1 MRKNS
6 SCVSDY
12 IPQSVSEEVEV
23 CTTSSSE
30 HRSHTEIPSYNT
42 DVVSVACAL
51 MCITVMKTGF
61 NVAVAGG
68 FMKNAPSVRHQYI
81 SSNIEE

>member
-1 MRKNS
+1 MNRTHPNFLPAHLRKNS

-42 DVVSVACAL
+42 DVVPIEENKIV
-51 MCITVMKTGF
+51 T
-61 NVAVAGG
+61 G
-68 FMKNAPSVRHQYI
+68 FMKTDHNVTRTEIQIMP
-81 SSNIEE
+81 